1 MEIITHFK
9 GLCKNNFP
17 KPCFVSARNKEFVLS
32 IQKAGCP
39 GPIATNVYVYDGLGF
54 RSAYL
59 SHVAERN

>member
-32 IQKAGCP
+32 IQKK
-39 GPIATNVYVYDGLGF
+39 F
-54 RSAYL
+54 YL
-59 SHVAERN
+59 TIN